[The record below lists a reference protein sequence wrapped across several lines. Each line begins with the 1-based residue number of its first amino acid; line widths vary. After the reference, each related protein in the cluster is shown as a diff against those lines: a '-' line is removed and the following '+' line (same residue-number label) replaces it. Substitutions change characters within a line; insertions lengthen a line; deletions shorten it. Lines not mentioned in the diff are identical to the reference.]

1 MSGIKSSLTKV
12 SSLLLVALGFFSCQD
27 TITLEGE
34 GIISGE
40 AFDTNQATFNV
51 FVTNKSV
58 AAVQTNKLPLYQLGH
73 FNHPVYGK
81 TSASVATQLR
91 LQNSQGNPTFG
102 FYTQEN
108 ENTAT
113 TRENETVTAAYL
125 YLPFLLN
132 TRADSDLDNKDK

>member
-1 MSGIKSSLTKV
+1 MSGIKSYLTKV

-58 AAVQTNKLPLYQLGH
+58 AAVQTNKLPCINWDILIIL
-73 FNHPVYGK
+73 F
-81 TSASVATQLR
+81 
-91 LQNSQGNPTFG
+91 
-102 FYTQEN
+102 
-108 ENTAT
+108 TAK
-113 TRENETVTAAYL
+113 
-125 YLPFLLN
+125 LL
-132 TRADSDLDNKDK
+132 LL